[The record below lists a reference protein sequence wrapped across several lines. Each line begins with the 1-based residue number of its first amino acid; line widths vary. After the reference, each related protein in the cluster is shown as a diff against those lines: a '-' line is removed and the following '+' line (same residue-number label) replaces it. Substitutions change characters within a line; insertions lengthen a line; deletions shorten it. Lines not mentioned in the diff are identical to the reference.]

1 MWDYSL
7 FCRTSK
13 MSHDR
18 GWRAACVVT
27 IKIPKFHFDVREE
40 ARGVTAMVVYVRT
53 SVNRFIRTEVEKKNG
68 ADRSLL
74 LPVSLDARKRP
85 CSRTVS
91 LRAKRDDR
99 EQSTWNAPALIA
111 GEIVD
116 LDVAINPGGAIQLT

>member
-1 MWDYSL
+1 M
-7 FCRTSK
+7 
-13 MSHDR
+13 
-18 GWRAACVVT
+18 
-27 IKIPKFHFDVREE
+27 
-40 ARGVTAMVVYVRT
+40 
-53 SVNRFIRTEVEKKNG
+53 NRLHRTEVRPDAVELNKSGPAGRRMGVAERGG
-68 ADRSLL
+68 ADRSPL

-99 EQSTWNAPALIA
+99 EHSLWNTPALIA

>member
-1 MWDYSL
+1 M
-7 FCRTSK
+7 
-13 MSHDR
+13 
-18 GWRAACVVT
+18 
-27 IKIPKFHFDVREE
+27 
-40 ARGVTAMVVYVRT
+40 
-53 SVNRFIRTEVEKKNG
+53 NRFMRTEVGPDAGELNKSGPANRRTWVAKKGG

-85 CSRTVS
+85 CERTVS

-99 EQSTWNAPALIA
+99 EHSTWTAPALIA